1 MKWISPRVEPQEG
14 FNDSSLVHEMKS
26 SGLECRAHLQLHH
39 LLVLAES
46 ARQIKKMTTINK
58 GLLIARAEHFS
69 IILINDIESA
79 I

>member
-1 MKWISPRVEPQEG
+1 VY
-14 FNDSSLVHEMKS
+14 EMKS
-26 SGLECRAHLQLHH
+26 SGLECRAHLQLYH

-46 ARQIKKMTTINK
+46 ARQIKKMTAINK

-69 IILINDIESA
+69 IISINDIESA

>member
-1 MKWISPRVEPQEG
+1 MKWINPRVEPQEG
-14 FNDSSLVHEMKS
+14 FNDSSLVYEMKS

-69 IILINDIESA
+69 IISINDIESA

>member
-14 FNDSSLVHEMKS
+14 FNDSSLVYEMKS
-26 SGLECRAHLQLHH
+26 SGLECRAHLQLYH

-46 ARQIKKMTTINK
+46 VRQIKKMTTIK
-58 GLLIARAEHFS
+58 ARAENFS
-69 IILINDIESA
+69 IISINDIESA

>member
-1 MKWISPRVEPQEG
+1 MKWISPRVEPQE
-14 FNDSSLVHEMKS
+14 DSTIHPLCDEMKS
-26 SGLECRAHLQLHH
+26 SGLECRAHLQLYH

-46 ARQIKKMTTINK
+46 ARQIEKMTTINK

-69 IILINDIESA
+69 IISINDIESA

>member
-14 FNDSSLVHEMKS
+14 FNDSSLVYEMKS
-26 SGLECRAHLQLHH
+26 SGLKCRAYLQLYH

-69 IILINDIESA
+69 IISINDIESA